1 MSRIPERIR
10 SVEAADL
17 LPDAVRTRFAAKFFA
32 VVLLIMVVTG
42 SVGAYN
48 YVSAKDTV
56 ENQVRDQLV
65 STAELQ
71 ADGMQEWISNMRLQ
85 TRTLSDAEPFQA
97 TNESE
102 VGGYLD
108 SKLASYPDEVLAIHF
123 VNIESKTVV
132 ASSANGTAGTD
143 LGSQSVPWA
152 DDSLNYWLGDTSNVL
167 ISSPY
172 QSVASDDSVVAFVTA
187 VPGNDQYAVVVTAT
201 LAERAGSLYQTV
213 DGGYTKVLSE
223 DGQTILASGGSQ
235 SEHSIDQSTAV
246 EDGADGRNTGFVS
259 GEDTVAAYAPIEGT
273 NWVTVTYAP
282 KSSAYAVRDAIGTSL
297 LTTVL
302 TAVVVLGVVSTLF
315 GRQIARALRRLAG
328 KADAME
334 RGDLDVD
341 LETNREDELGQL
353 YAAFDGMR
361 ASIRE
366 QIGAA
371 EEARETAEQAQAE
384 AERAQTAA
392 ERERREAQEAKWR
405 AADLNDHLEAKAD
418 DYRDVMDDCAEG
430 DLTRRMA
437 EDTRSEAMADIAR
450 AFNEMLDEWEQTIL
464 RVRTFSDDVAAAGG
478 RATDNAGAVRGAAGQ
493 VSESVHEISES
504 ADAQDRRLQSAVSE
518 LNDLSAT
525 VEEISAATDEVAG
538 QADSAVETGED
549 GRESATQALSELDR
563 IESDVEGT
571 VESVER
577 LDAEIAD
584 IEQVVSLITDIAD
597 QTHVLAL
604 NASIEAARASSGAG
618 GGEGF
623 AVVAE
628 EVKALA
634 EQTQEA
640 TNDIEDSIERVRAQT
655 ETTVEDIRETQTEV
669 AEGAETVET
678 ALDSLDDIVDAVEQ
692 TNDGLQEI
700 RDATDTQAD
709 STEEAVVMV
718 EEVASLS
725 EQAAAGADDA
735 ASAADQQTAALAD
748 VAEDIESV
756 ADRADRLR
764 DLLEEFDVNVDQT
777 VEREAVR
784 ADGGKFEYVENPR
797 ERDAEDA

>member
-1 MSRIPERIR
+1 MSRIRERIQ

-56 ENQVRDQLV
+56 ENQVREQLV

-71 ADGMQEWISNMRLQ
+71 ADGLQEWISNMRLQ
-85 TRTLSDAEPFQA
+85 TRTLSDAEPFQT
-97 TNESE
+97 TNDSE
-102 VGGYLD
+102 VGAYLD
-108 SKLASYPDEVLAIHF
+108 SKMATYPDEVVAMHF
-123 VNIESKTVV
+123 VDIESGTVV

-143 LGSQSVPWA
+143 LRSANVSWA
-152 DDSLNYWLGDTSNVL
+152 DDSLGYWLGDTSNVL
-167 ISSPY
+167 VSSPY
-172 QSVASDDSVVAFVTA
+172 ESVASDDRVVAFVTA

-201 LAERAGSLYQTV
+201 LAERAGSLHQTV
-213 DGGYTKVLSE
+213 DGGYTKVLNQ
-223 DGQTILASGGSQ
+223 DGETILASGGTDGNV
-235 SEHSIDQSTAV
+235 IDQSVPV

-259 GEDTVAAYAPIEGT
+259 GEETVAAYAPVEGT

-282 KSSAYAVRDAIGTSL
+282 KSSAYAMRDAVGTSL

-315 GRQIARALRRLAG
+315 GRRIARALRRLAG

-334 RGDLDVD
+334 SGDLDVD
-341 LETNREDELGQL
+341 LETSREDELGQL

-371 EEARETAEQAQAE
+371 EDARETAEKAQSE
-384 AERAQTAA
+384 AEKAQTEA
-392 ERERREAQEAKWR
+392 ERERREAEEAKRR

-418 DYRDVMDDCAEG
+418 AYRDVMEDCAEG
-430 DLTRRMA
+430 DLTRRMD
-437 EDTRSEAMADIAR
+437 EDARSEAMAEIAR

-464 RVRTFSDDVAAAGG
+464 RVRTFSDDVAAAGE
-478 RATDNAGAVRGAAGQ
+478 RATDNAGEVRGAAGQ

-504 ADAQDRRLQSAVSE
+504 ADAQDRRLQSAVAE

-525 VEEISAATDEVAG
+525 VQEISAATDEVAR
-538 QADSAVETGED
+538 QADAAVETGED
-549 GRESATQALSELDR
+549 GRESATQALAELDR
-563 IESDVEGT
+563 IESDVEST

-584 IEQVVSLITDIAD
+584 IERVVGLITDIAD

-604 NASIEAARASSGAG
+604 NASIEAARATSEGS

-623 AVVAE
+623 GVVAQ

-640 TNDIEDSIERVRAQT
+640 TDEIEDSIERVREQT
-655 ETTVEDIRETQTEV
+655 ETTVEDIRNAQTEV
-669 AEGAETVET
+669 ADGAETVET
-678 ALDSLDDIVDAVEQ
+678 ALDSLDDIVGAVEQ

-709 STEEAVVMV
+709 STEETVAMV
-718 EEVASLS
+718 EDVASLS

-735 ASAADQQTAALAD
+735 ASAAEQQTTALAD

-764 DLLEEFDVNVDQT
+764 DLLDEFDVDVDQT

-784 ADGGKFEYVENPR
+784 ADGGRFEYVENPV
-797 ERDAEDA
+797 ETDAEDA